1 MTVKKWAALI
11 AALVVFAGCAVLVF
25 RPAVQSART
34 EAKLHGTVETFR
46 QQAAQRQAER
56 QQEAQPSGQAKPQT
70 EPAAPAY
77 MSDPLWLAM
86 RRYNDKLVANEQ
98 SKLSGDHWYQ
108 DEALDFE
115 SLGVADGVIGVI
127 TIPSI
132 GVELPLYSGA
142 SADHLGQGL
151 AVMCNTSLPIGG
163 ESAHCVI
170 AGHRGWSNG
179 DFLLDIEEIKAGDA
193 VLCTNLWQTL
203 TYTVEDIQVI
213 EPDVVTPAKIQ
224 PGRDLLTLL
233 TCHPYGS
240 GGQYR
245 YLVICTRDE
254 AEKVVESTENPV
266 VSTTVTAPEE
276 PTAPTEPVIRTEAA
290 SFRPEQKTSSG
301 AIKLKKLAPVLGALL
316 VAALAAFLIVQALR
330 RRRH

>member
-1 MTVKKWAALI
+1 MKNKKILLI
-11 AALVVFAGCAVLVF
+11 FCILLFFGCAVLVF

-34 EAKLHGTVETFR
+34 EAKLRGTVETFR
-46 QQAAQRQAER
+46 QQAAQRQEER
-56 QQEAQPSGQAKPQT
+56 QQEKQPAGQT
-70 EPAAPAY
+70 EPTTPPY
-77 MSDPLWLAM
+77 TSDPLWLAM
-86 RRYNDKLVANEQ
+86 RRYNDELITNEQ

-163 ESAHCVI
+163 ESTHCVI

-179 DFLLDIEEIKAGDA
+179 DFLLDIEDIQVGDT

-203 TYTVEDIQVI
+203 TYTVEEIQII

-240 GGQYR
+240 GGRYR
-245 YLVICTRDE
+245 YLVTCVRNE
-254 AEKVVESTENPV
+254 PEKVVEPTEKPV
-266 VSTTVTAPEE
+266 ESTTVTAPEE
-276 PTAPTEPVIRTEAA
+276 PTSPTEPVIRTEAA

-301 AIKLKKLAPVLGALL
+301 AVMLKKLAPVLGALL
-316 VAALAAFLIVQALR
+316 VAALATFLAVQAI